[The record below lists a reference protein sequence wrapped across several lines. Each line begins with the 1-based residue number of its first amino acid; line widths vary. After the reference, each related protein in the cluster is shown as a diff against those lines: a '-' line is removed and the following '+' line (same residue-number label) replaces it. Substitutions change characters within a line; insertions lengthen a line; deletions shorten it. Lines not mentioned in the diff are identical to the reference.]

1 MLKLTKECHVFV
13 LKCLQILFKYC
24 ILFSRCIIHTI
35 QSENKNM
42 LTQKTKMKHTQK
54 KVVTK

>member
-13 LKCLQILFKYC
+13 LKCLQILFKYY

-42 LTQKTKMKHTQK
+42 FTKKNKDETHK
-54 KVVTK
+54 KRW

>member
-24 ILFSRCIIHTI
+24 ILFSWCIIHTI

-54 KVVTK
+54 CGN